1 MSAALKKARERVKSL
16 KSTLRTAEN
25 LVKKEMTKM
34 KAKKTTTKKPS
45 AKKPTKTSLRSR
57 LSSLTSRRKPA
68 TKRMAKK

>member
-25 LVKKEMTKM
+25 YVKKEMTKM
-34 KAKKTTTKKPS
+34 KAKKTATKKPS

-57 LSSLTSRRKPA
+57 LSRLTSRKKPA
-68 TKRMAKK
+68 TKRVAKK